1 MRRAAG
7 FIGLVAIVVGIS
19 CTVVAESGYSG
30 SLEFD
35 VGLLPAIDLS
45 ESSEFTL
52 NLGDWTFSIFSDF
65 TFYPAIA
72 GEGRF
77 ELWRA
82 WDLLSLGAY
91 LDLGYVPFGLNGI
104 GLLGEVTLVDT
115 EFTLG
120 EGKGSL
126 TLDAA
131 VTVPL
136 YLFLDGVN
144 VSLDLDV
151 TLDPWWLLSETDL
164 DFSLSAVDF
173 QEYLELGVTLLDLK
187 LDEAGTT
194 TLVGTLA
201 AGTWFLPSPYGDL
214 VGTLVLTSGKLALKS
229 ISTLSWAE
237 WAFDEWIKLS
247 YGSSSLSGWAWLEAS
262 TVDGVSAGL
271 GFKWAFSGV
280 FSAEATPPVK

>member
-7 FIGLVAIVVGIS
+7 LIGLVAIVVGVS
-19 CTVVAESGYSG
+19 CTGVAESGYSG
-30 SLEFD
+30 YVEFD

-65 TFYPAIA
+65 TFYPVLA
-72 GEGRF
+72 GDGRF

-91 LDLGYVPFGLNGI
+91 LDLGYIPFGLNGI
-104 GLLGEVTLVDT
+104 GLLGEATLVDT
-115 EFTLG
+115 QFALG
-120 EGKGSL
+120 DGKGDL
-126 TLDAA
+126 TLTGAI
-131 VTVPL
+131 TLPL

-164 DFSLSAVDF
+164 DFSLTAVDF
-173 QEYLELGVTLLDLK
+173 QECLELGVTVLDLE

-247 YGSSSLSGWAWLEAS
+247 YGSSVVSAWAWFEAS

-271 GFKWAFSGV
+271 GFEWVFSGV

>member
-7 FIGLVAIVVGIS
+7 VLGLVAILVGVS
-19 CTVVAESGYSG
+19 CTVLAESGYSG
-30 SLEFD
+30 YLEFD

-45 ESSEFTL
+45 ESSGFTL
-52 NLGDWTFSIFSDF
+52 NLGDWTLSVFADF

-82 WDLLSLGAY
+82 WDVLSLGAY
-91 LDLGYVPFGLNGI
+91 LELGYIPFGLNGI

-115 EFTLG
+115 ELALG
-120 EGKGSL
+120 ETKGSL
-126 TLDAA
+126 SLVSSLTL
-131 VTVPL
+131 PL
-136 YLFLDGVN
+136 YLLLDGAN
-144 VSLDLDV
+144 VSLDLNV
-151 TLDPWWLLSETDL
+151 TLGPWWLTSETDL
-164 DFSLSAVDF
+164 DFSLTAVDF
-173 QEYLELGVTLLDLK
+173 QEYLELGVTVLDLN

-201 AGTWFLPSPYGDL
+201 AGIWFLPSPYGDL
-214 VGTLVLTSGKLALKS
+214 VGTLTLAAGKLSLES
-229 ISTLSWAE
+229 ISTLSWGG

-247 YGSSSLSGWAWLEAS
+247 YGSSSLSVWAWLEAS
-262 TVDGVSAGL
+262 TADGVRAGL

-280 FSAEATPPVK
+280 FSPEATPPVK